1 MRGSGDGA
9 ERVISD
15 FKVAITIDTGCS
27 HFHQFLGHLERIPSS
42 PGKNPFS

>member
-1 MRGSGDGA
+1 MKSRGEDTMRGSGDGA

-27 HFHQFLGHLERIPSS
+27 HFHQFLGHLER
-42 PGKNPFS
+42 NT